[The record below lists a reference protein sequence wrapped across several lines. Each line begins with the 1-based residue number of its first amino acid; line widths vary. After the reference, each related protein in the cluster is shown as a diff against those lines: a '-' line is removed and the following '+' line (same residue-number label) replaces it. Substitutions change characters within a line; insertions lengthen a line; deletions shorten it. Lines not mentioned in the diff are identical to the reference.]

1 MEWSG
6 ERGGITPL
14 IISPIKTA
22 EKYKLG
28 SGARELTSPIQA
40 NNGSFPLGSQ
50 GGLWG
55 EEGEEREG
63 MWGGREVKRWSCCLT
78 FSLFNCLLDDTGR
91 GRWLTDVSRKDKISS
106 QATME
111 EHYPNIFSS
120 TRLYRGLW
128 EISAIFKMVLHTVVV
143 QLNVFVLIISLC
155 IDVTATDIC
164 CWHLG
169 QLRENIA
176 ALSWIH
182 MIHESPWR
190 QGGSSEQFE
199 NDWYNSWHLNVHIE
213 IDFVFK
219 SHVREF

>member
-1 MEWSG
+1 MEAFLSDPKEGYG
-6 ERGGITPL
+6 ER
-14 IISPIKTA
+14 
-22 EKYKLG
+22 
-28 SGARELTSPIQA
+28 RERRER
-40 NNGSFPLGSQ
+40 GC
-50 GGLWG
+50 
-55 EEGEEREG
+55 EGEEKWR
-63 MWGGREVKRWSCCLT
+63 GGAAASHSH
-78 FSLFNCLLDDTGR
+78 SLIVSWTTRDEDVD
-91 GRWLTDVSRKDKISS
+91 WLTDVSRKDKLSS

-182 MIHESPWR
+182 MIHESTWR